1 MNQQSAYVFIIEDGK
16 AKKKMLKIIRLMGD
30 KVAIQSDSTLPDE
43 VITTGSSYLE
53 EGDLVRKV
61 N

>member
-1 MNQQSAYVFIIEDGK
+1 
-16 AKKKMLKIIRLMGD
+16 MLKIIRLIGD
-30 KVAIQSDSTLPDE
+30 KVAIHAETSLPEE